1 MYELENMLADFRL
14 AEKAVVMN
22 FHWDLEQYEN
32 TDNERMNIILSTKER
47 KDRAVDPLTLIGKG

>member
-1 MYELENMLADFRL
+1 MLADFRL